1 MVWRDLPHI
10 SRMIILCPYDRVD
23 AALRKFDPDRVIT
36 IMDTAGSTRFTGIPP
51 ERHLRIGYTMA
62 EAAMTQKCAPHCD
75 TVRIRQMIDFA
86 AGNDWNKPLL
96 IHCRLGLS
104 RSPAAALIIQCALSP
119 GVPEARFAEDLRTL
133 SKDVEPSFMMLAQAD
148 DLLQREG
155 RMLDALDSMGE
166 GSGASV
172 GDVLRIPYLPEKA
185 A

>member
-1 MVWRDLPHI
+1 
-10 SRMIILCPYDRVD
+10 MIIISPYDRVE
-23 AALRKFDPDRVIT
+23 AALKKFAPDRVIT
-36 IMDTAGSTRFTGIPP
+36 IMDGAGSTSFAGIPP
-51 ERHLRIGYTMA
+51 ERHLKIGYTMA
-62 EAAMTQKCAPHCD
+62 EAARTQTCAPHCD

-86 AGNDWNKPLL
+86 AGNDWTRPLL
-96 IHCRLGLS
+96 VHCRLGLS

-119 GVPEARFAEDLRTL
+119 NTPERRFAEDLRTL
-133 SKDVEPSFMMLAQAD
+133 SHDVEPSFMMLAQAD
-148 DLLQREG
+148 DLLQRDG